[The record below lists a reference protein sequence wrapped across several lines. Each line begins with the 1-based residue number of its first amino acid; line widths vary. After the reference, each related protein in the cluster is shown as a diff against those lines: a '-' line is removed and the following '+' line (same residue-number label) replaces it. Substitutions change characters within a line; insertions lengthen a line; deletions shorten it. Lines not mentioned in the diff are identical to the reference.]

1 MTCVCWLSCV
11 PAGAAGGTATMA
23 KDGTDE
29 KGKSVRA
36 KGMGE

>member
-11 PAGAAGGTATMA
+11 PAGAAATMA